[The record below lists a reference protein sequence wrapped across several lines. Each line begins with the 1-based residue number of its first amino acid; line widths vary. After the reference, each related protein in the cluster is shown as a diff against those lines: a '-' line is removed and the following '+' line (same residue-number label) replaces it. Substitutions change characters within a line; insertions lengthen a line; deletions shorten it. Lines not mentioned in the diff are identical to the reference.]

1 MSCENPTAVFEDVVE
16 KLLPVAIELVSN
28 LRDLAGREVS
38 RGTPFGEV
46 SAATLDKMSGK
57 FLTKFRMRLT
67 VGKCREL
74 RFEERQEICKAELIA
89 GMRRSRCKDNVPRR
103 IFRDALDELPSAL
116 ASPASHLRTGVRLIY
131 DHEFRCGLP
140 EHGGVGVRLDV
151 VKRNNGERVV
161 LEDRKRLVRDVPLK
175 TVGGG

>member
-1 MSCENPTAVFEDVVE
+1 
-16 KLLPVAIELVSN
+16 
-28 LRDLAGREVS
+28 
-38 RGTPFGEV
+38 
-46 SAATLDKMSGK
+46 
-57 FLTKFRMRLT
+57 MRLT

-161 LEDRKRLVRDVPLK
+161 LEDRKRLIRDVLDQRRPQK
-175 TVGGG
+175 KP